1 VVPAVTDDNVIH
13 LNQNNLNDIPTML
26 RYWADL
32 IERGEEAADSVLLVI
47 PQEADWP
54 IIAGLGEHLG
64 DLGNIATMEL
74 AKRWF
79 VNNLTER

>member
-1 VVPAVTDDNVIH
+1 MTDNIVTFPKND
-13 LNQNNLNDIPTML
+13 LSDIPFML

-32 IERGEEAADSVLLVI
+32 IESGEQDATTVLLVI

-74 AKRWF
+74 AKLWF
-79 VNNLTER
+79 AQNLTER